1 MAAII
6 GITVVAPKEAHRYTM
21 IFLHGRDDDPAQF
34 PESVLE
40 SETSA
45 PKREL
50 PDVFPSMKWVF
61 PASKKRE
68 SLRFKDNIVQ
78 VGSSSATTPP
88 LISLAKS
95 CVVVRHM
102 VS

>member
-1 MAAII
+1 MAAITDI
-6 GITVVAPKEAHRYTM
+6 HVVGPKEAHRYTM

-45 PKREL
+45 PRREL
-50 PDVFPSMKWVF
+50 LDVFPSMKWVF

-68 SLRFKDNIVQ
+68 SLRFKDSMVQ
-78 VGSSSATTPP
+78 VSKLVCQP
-88 LISLAKS
+88 SLDA
-95 CVVVRHM
+95 RL
-102 VS
+102 

>member
-1 MAAII
+1 MAALTDIHII
-6 GITVVAPKEAHRYTM
+6 APKKVHRYTM

-61 PASKKRE
+61 LASKMRE
-68 SLRFKDNIVQ
+68 SLRFKDTIVQ
-78 VGSSSATTPP
+78 VSKPSAS
-88 LISLAKS
+88 LSLLSVIS
-95 CVVVRHM
+95 
-102 VS
+102 

>member
-1 MAAII
+1 MAAITDI
-6 GITVVAPKEAHRYTM
+6 HIVSPKETHRYTM

-50 PDVFPSMKWVF
+50 PDVFPSMNGSTCGQWRILLSKKK
-61 PASKKRE
+61 SKKRDYTRV
-68 SLRFKDNIVQ
+68 SPRF
-78 VGSSSATTPP
+78 
-88 LISLAKS
+88 
-95 CVVVRHM
+95 
-102 VS
+102 

>member
-1 MAAII
+1 MAAVTNIH
-6 GITVVAPKEAHRYTM
+6 VVAPKEAHRYTT
-21 IFLHGRDDDPAQF
+21 IFLHGRDDDPALF

-40 SETSA
+40 SETSN

-61 PASKKRE
+61 PASKTRE

-78 VGSSSATTPP
+78 VSRACLSAT
-88 LISLAKS
+88 S
-95 CVVVRHM
+95 
-102 VS
+102 